1 MMMLHCRISSAHP
14 NSKLE
19 KVSRKKF
26 GVTLTKKEHFLFPRN
41 ISNPQI
47 QNKLQVNSE
56 DVMDDLMP
64 QTLAQPLT
72 GTGGLRWYLGQILL
86 FPELGG
92 PSPAP
97 RGHNDGID
105 RKQVNRRKLNKS
117 LITCI
122 RGSFKS
128 SAEDKRGY
136 GGVGVW
142 DFKGKN
148 GSSQEEGKTKVW

>member
-1 MMMLHCRISSAHP
+1 MMLHCRISSAHP

-97 RGHNDGID
+97 RGHND
-105 RKQVNRRKLNKS
+105 
-117 LITCI
+117 
-122 RGSFKS
+122 
-128 SAEDKRGY
+128 A
-136 GGVGVW
+136 GVW
-142 DFKGKN
+142 GLPQA
-148 GSSQEEGKTKVW
+148 SSQAQRGPQRGPEDAECSGGGLTDSRMLGTWKAW